1 LLVVID
7 CKISK
12 YKYFPHSILRRNPVL
27 KQMQVFK
34 EEKWDLSELV
44 KDPESTQFT
53 KRLNSIQLAVK
64 NFEKNKKILKPTL
77 HEKKF
82 LFMLHDLEKI
92 TEDFSS
98 VSGYASLEYS
108 SDTQSDKATA
118 LLSKMRK
125 LGAQLENQT
134 LFFDQWWK
142 KQLDEKNAQ
151 RLMRSSGELYEFL
164 RYKRLLAKYSLTEPE
179 ERIINTLD
187 VTGHSALVKIYDKIT
202 NAFMFEVKIDG
213 KTRRYNREELSVLTR
228 SSKPKTREIAYKA
241 LLSEFD
247 KNKGVLGEIYQNIV
261 SNWKDECIHIRGY
274 SSPISVRNIGN
285 DIDDKTVE
293 ALLSVCKKNSDVFRK
308 FFLQKARILKMKKLC
323 RYDIY
328 APVQK
333 KEEKK
338 YKYDKAVKLVLE
350 TLNDF
355 SPKLSEY
362 AKRVFVQRH
371 IDSTIR
377 SGKRSGAFCS
387 TISPKITP
395 YVLVNFKGRIN
406 DVFTLAHEIGHAIHS
421 VAASGKSIFIAEAPL
436 PLAETASTFS
446 EMLLF
451 NKILD
456 QISEEEQ
463 QSILVGHMDDLYA
476 TVGRQAYFTLFEIAA
491 HEKIGNGAMVQ
502 DITAEYVKTLK
513 DQFGNSVHITPDF
526 GIEWTCIPHFYH
538 SPFYCYSYSFGNLL
552 SLSLYQRYRKERESF
567 ASTYENILAE
577 GGSKKPEILLK
588 EHGIDIM
595 SENFW
600 QEGFDYIKTQTER
613 LEKLIN

>member
-1 LLVVID
+1 
-7 CKISK
+7 
-12 YKYFPHSILRRNPVL
+12 
-27 KQMQVFK
+27 MQVFR
-34 EEKWDLSELV
+34 EEKWNLNELV
-44 KDPESTQFT
+44 KNADSPHFAR
-53 KRLNSIQLAVK
+53 RLKSIQDEVK
-64 NFEKNKKILKPTL
+64 KFEKNKKLLTPTIS
-77 HEKKF
+77 ERKF
-82 LFMLHDLEKI
+82 LSMLHTLENI
-92 TEDFSS
+92 SEDFGR
-98 VSGYASLEYS
+98 VAGYASLEYS

-118 LLSKMRK
+118 LQSKMRK
-125 LGAQLENQT
+125 FGAQIENQT

-151 RLMRSSGELYEFL
+151 RLMKSAGELHEFL
-164 RYKRLLAKYSLTEPE
+164 RYKRLLARYSLTEPE

-202 NAFMFEVKIDG
+202 NAFVFEVKIDG
-213 KTRRYNREELSVLTR
+213 KTRRYNREELSVLIR
-228 SSKPKTREIAYKA
+228 NPKPKTREIAYRA

-247 KNKGVLGEIYQNIV
+247 KDKGVLGEIYQNIV
-261 SNWKDECIHIRGY
+261 SNWKDECINIRGY
-274 SSPISVRNIGN
+274 ASPISVRNIGN
-285 DIDDKTVE
+285 DIDDKSVD

-308 FFLQKARILKMKKLC
+308 FFLQKARILKMKRLR

-328 APVQK
+328 APIQK
-333 KEEKK
+333 KDEKR
-338 YKYDKAVKLVLE
+338 YSYDKAVKLVLE

-355 SPKLSEY
+355 SPQLGEY
-362 AKRVFVQRH
+362 ARRVFVQRH
-371 IDSTIR
+371 VDSIIR
-377 SGKRSGAFCS
+377 PGKRSGAFCS

-395 YVLVNFKGRIN
+395 YVLINFKGRIH

-421 VAASGKSIFIAEAPL
+421 VSASDNSIFIAEAPL

-463 QSILVGHMDDLYA
+463 QANLVNHLDDLYA

-502 DITAEYVKTLK
+502 DISSEYMKTLK
-513 DQFGNSVHITPDF
+513 DQFGDSVTITPDF
-526 GIEWTCIPHFYH
+526 ETEWISIPHFYH

-552 SLSLYQRYRKERESF
+552 SLSLYQRYRKEGESF
-567 ASTYENILAE
+567 ASTYIEILAA
-577 GGSKKPEILLK
+577 GGSKKPENLLK
-588 EHGIDIM
+588 ENGIDIS
-595 SENFW
+595 SEKFW
-600 QEGFDYIKTQTER
+600 QEGFEYIKNQINR

>member
-1 LLVVID
+1 
-7 CKISK
+7 
-12 YKYFPHSILRRNPVL
+12 
-27 KQMQVFK
+27 MQVFR

-44 KDPESTQFT
+44 KDPDSPQFA
-53 KRLNSIQLAVK
+53 KRLKLIQDDVK
-64 NFEKNKKILKPTL
+64 QFEKNKKLLKHTIS
-77 HEKKF
+77 EGKF
-82 LFMLHDLEKI
+82 LSMLHTLEKI
-92 TEDFSS
+92 SDDFGR
-98 VSGYASLEYS
+98 VAGYASLEYS

-118 LLSKMRK
+118 LQSKMRK
-125 LGAQLENQT
+125 FGAQIENQT

-142 KQLDEKNAQ
+142 KQIDEKNAQ
-151 RLMRSSGELYEFL
+151 RLMKSAGELHEFL

-202 NAFMFEVKIDG
+202 NAFVFEVKIDG
-213 KTRRYNREELSVLTR
+213 KTRRYNREELSVLIR
-228 SSKPKTREIAYKA
+228 NPKPKTREIAYKA

-261 SNWKDECIHIRGY
+261 SNWKDECISIRGY
-274 SSPISVRNIGN
+274 ASPISVRNIGN
-285 DIDDKTVE
+285 DVENKTVD

-308 FFLQKARILKMKKLC
+308 FFLQKARILKMKRLR

-328 APVQK
+328 APIQK
-333 KEEKK
+333 KDEKR
-338 YKYDKAVKLVLE
+338 YTYDKAVKLVLE

-355 SPKLSEY
+355 SPQLSEY

-371 IDSTIR
+371 VDSTIR
-377 SGKRSGAFCS
+377 PGKRSGAFCS

-395 YVLVNFKGRIN
+395 YVLLNFKGRIN

-421 VAASGKSIFIAEAPL
+421 VSASGKSIFIAEAPL

-463 QSILVGHMDDLYA
+463 QSNLMEHLDDLYA

-502 DITAEYVKTLK
+502 DITSEYMKTLK
-513 DQFGNSVHITPDF
+513 DQFGDSVTITPDF
-526 GIEWTCIPHFYH
+526 GTEWTCIPHFYH

-552 SLSLYQRYRKERESF
+552 SLSLYQRYRKEGKSF
-567 ASTYENILAE
+567 ASTYVEILAA
-577 GGSKKPEILLK
+577 GGSKKPEDLLK
-588 EHGIDIM
+588 ENGIDIT
-595 SENFW
+595 SEKFW
-600 QEGFDYIKTQTER
+600 QEGFEYIKNQTNR
-613 LEKLIN
+613 LQKLIN